1 MGFMPSSNSAAS
13 MSTNPKWFEMGPK
26 DNLKTPNKNYFWFSP
41 SLVPLLDNFFLLTI
55 LIYLCF
61 TLSFKCFTYW
71 TSPYTQTKFF
81 YICSP
86 DSSHSKTTPFVPDA
100 SARRPFGCCGETLA
114 KKDLYHFH
122 PRLDIILYIS
132 PIFYFVPF
140 LWCSVAPC
148 YY

>member
-1 MGFMPSSNSAAS
+1 MEFMPSSNSAAS

-41 SLVPLLDNFFLLTI
+41 SLVLLLDNFSLLTI

-100 SARRPFGCCGETLA
+100 SARRP
-114 KKDLYHFH
+114 
-122 PRLDIILYIS
+122 LDA
-132 PIFYFVPF
+132 VEK
-140 LWCSVAPC
+140 LWLKRTFITFTPG
-148 YY
+148 